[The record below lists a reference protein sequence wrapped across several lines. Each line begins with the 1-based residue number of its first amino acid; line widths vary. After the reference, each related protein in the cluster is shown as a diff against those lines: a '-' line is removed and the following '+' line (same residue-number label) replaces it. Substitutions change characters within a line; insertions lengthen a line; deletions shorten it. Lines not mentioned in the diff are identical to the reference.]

1 MMSQV
6 QTPAAPGSE
15 ILISRDAKPAEF
27 PLGLRILCGILNSV
41 NDLARRKDG
50 TFNRRLMNWIEYRS
64 PANSRPTRGVYTKD
78 VVIDAQT
85 GVHVRLFVPVE
96 AAEEEPLPVVFYFHG
111 GGFATLSPDFVL
123 YDIFCRR
130 LARRRR
136 VLVISVDYRL
146 SPEHR
151 FPIPYDDCVGAITWF
166 SAGNGKPHLPAHAD
180 FSRCF
185 LMGDS
190 AGANIVHHV
199 GCRVAAAGEET
210 MSGVRIVGH
219 VLLQPFFGGE
229 TRTPSELRLVGA
241 PIVNMDNSD
250 WHWKAFLPIG
260 ADRDHPAANVSGP
273 NAPDI
278 SALPLPPTLVV
289 VGGHDPLQDWQ
300 LGYVQHL
307 RKIQK
312 DVELLF
318 YGEGI
323 HAFHIFYQIDAS
335 SKLISDLH
343 SFMTRCSQK

>member
-1 MMSQV
+1 MSQV
-6 QTPAAPGSE
+6 QTPASSSSE
-15 ILISRDAKPAEF
+15 ILISRDAKPASF
-27 PLGLRILCGILNSV
+27 PLGLRLLCRILNSV

-50 TFNRRLMNWIEYRS
+50 TFNRRIMNWIEYKT
-64 PANSRPTRGVYTKD
+64 PANGTPTRGVYTKD

-85 GVHVRLFVPVE
+85 GVQVRLFIPVE
-96 AAEEEPLPVVFYFHG
+96 APEKPLPVVFFFHG
-111 GGFATLSPDFVL
+111 GGFATLSSEFVL

-136 VLVISVDYRL
+136 VLVISVDYRR

-151 FPIPYDDCVGAITWF
+151 FPIPYDDCVGAIRWF
-166 SAGNGKPHLPAHAD
+166 SSGNGKAHLPAHAD
-180 FSRCF
+180 LSRCF

-199 GCRVAAAGEET
+199 GCRVLAAAEET

-229 TRTPSELRLVGA
+229 KRTPSEARLVGA
-241 PIVNMDNSD
+241 PIVNMENSD
-250 WHWKAFLPIG
+250 WHWKAFLPVG
-260 ADRDHPAANVSGP
+260 ADRDHPAANVFGP

-300 LGYVQHL
+300 LGYVEHL
-307 RKIQK
+307 RKIKK

-323 HAFHIFYQIDAS
+323 HGFHVFYQIEVS
-335 SKLISDLH
+335 SKLISELR
-343 SFMTRCSQK
+343 SFMTRCCEK